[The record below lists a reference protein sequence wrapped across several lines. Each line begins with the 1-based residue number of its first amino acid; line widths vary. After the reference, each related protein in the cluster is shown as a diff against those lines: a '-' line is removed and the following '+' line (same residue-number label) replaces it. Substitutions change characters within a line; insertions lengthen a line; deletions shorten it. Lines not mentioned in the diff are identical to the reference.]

1 MSTGDLYTRLQA
13 AFLLLD
19 DGDRRLLARHGLT
32 PTQLAT
38 LNALDPFEGHRLID
52 IAGRL
57 LVDKS
62 TVTRLIDRLEQQ
74 GLAQRVA
81 DPTDR
86 RAQRVRLTA
95 SGVARRAQ
103 AQAAHDQSIALRL
116 GALRHTDIAYIG
128 SLLGT
133 LNASLQEQLGHD
145 TP

>member
-74 GLAQRVA
+74 GLVQRVA
-81 DPTDR
+81 DPADRCGIFRKAALIEVVTD
-86 RAQRVRLTA
+86 
-95 SGVARRAQ
+95 SFVAVPPIFLMDNGR
-103 AQAAHDQSIALRL
+103 SPI
-116 GALRHTDIAYIG
+116 T
-128 SLLGT
+128 SFT
-133 LNASLQEQLGHD
+133 
-145 TP
+145 